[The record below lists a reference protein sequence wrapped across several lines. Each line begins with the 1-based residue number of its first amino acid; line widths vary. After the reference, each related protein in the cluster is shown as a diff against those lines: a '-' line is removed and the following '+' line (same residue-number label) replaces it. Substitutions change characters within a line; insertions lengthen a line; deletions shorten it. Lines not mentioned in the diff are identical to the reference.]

1 MSKIQVKNLAGKD
14 VKEVELPA
22 LLFDQVSND
31 TLLHQV
37 YVALTSNLRQVLA
50 HTKDRSERR
59 GGGKKPWKQ
68 KGTGRAR
75 AGSSRSPIWRKGGI
89 TFGPNKNRNFSKK
102 TTTNMRQKATLIALS
117 EKFRSGKLIILDTFE
132 GQELKTKYFSESLHA
147 LGVNGR
153 SMIIGFDITEKQT
166 ERALQNI
173 PRVHMTLSENLNV
186 KDLLD
191 NEYLIV
197 SLQSLTILEKR
208 FVTWNS

>member
-14 VKEVELPA
+14 VKELDLSA

-117 EKFRSGKLIILDTFE
+117 EKFRSGKLIVLDTFE
-132 GQELKTKYFSESLHA
+132 GQELKTKYFAESLRA
-147 LGVNGR
+147 LGIDGR

-173 PRVHMTLSENLNV
+173 PRVHMALSENLNV

-191 NEYLIV
+191 NEYLIM